1 MATETATAP
10 ATTGV
15 MKGRRSQEG
24 RRGHILVIDDDRLFS
39 TAMERC
45 LSVGHDVVAVND
57 AETALQL
64 LEGGSRFDLI
74 FCDMMMPGMTGM
86 EFFSS
91 VRARFPEHAMRTV
104 FLTGGTFEADARAFL
119 EWVPNPC
126 LEKPFEVQRL
136 TELTREWI
144 GSA

>member
-1 MATETATAP
+1 MEDARPRP
-10 ATTGV
+10 A
-15 MKGRRSQEG
+15 
-24 RRGHILVIDDDRLFS
+24 RRGRILIIDDDRLFS

-57 AETALQL
+57 AEDALHL
-64 LEGGSRFDLI
+64 LESGARFDLI

-86 EFFSS
+86 EFFSA

-104 FLTGGTFEADARAFL
+104 FLTGGTFAADARAFL
-119 EWVPNPC
+119 EWVPNPY

>member
-1 MATETATAP
+1 
-10 ATTGV
+10 
-15 MKGRRSQEG
+15 MKGAPPREA

-45 LSVGHDVVAVND
+45 LAVGHDVVAVND
-57 AETALQL
+57 AEDALRL
-64 LEGGSRFDLI
+64 LERGARFDLI

-91 VRARFPEHAMRTV
+91 VSARFPEHAMRTV
-104 FLTGGTFEADARAFL
+104 FLTGGTFAAEARAFL
-119 EWVPNPC
+119 EWVPNPY

-136 TELTREWI
+136 TELAREWI